1 MSDSLLQILEVLNE
15 VLAER
20 ITSSKKMIDKSS
32 QEQASFNFAFPK
44 FRISDDWGKPG
55 SEDRKIIESFTQKIT
70 GNTFAEKINS
80 LNSLVSECDERCARS
95 KDSSEILA
103 TLVFLDSLSSVIYQ
117 FDPKVGGILFE
128 SLVASLMGAD
138 AKQISTAGKGS
149 KTEVVDVV
157 LSGGEPVSLKF
168 FYDVG
173 SNYITGSLG
182 NLINDLKK
190 YQRPIKYIV
199 GIKNTKKSKDKDILS
214 MNFYEF
220 TIGSRQL
227 GIPGDYFVEDLDRVK
242 EKGKE
247 KNQFRKL
254 VSEIVGRTPI
264 ATLDFGASRTE
275 MKQMAQKYASI
286 LGDTM
291 ISIYNSLDKF
301 SKSVNDYFLS
311 SPEEKGRA
319 IDARTEAIQLVK
331 HTNELANK
339 EWS

>member
-1 MSDSLLQILEVLNE
+1 MSDSLLQILEILNE

-20 ITSSKKMIDKSS
+20 TTSSKKMIDKSS

-80 LNSLVSECDERCARS
+80 LNSLVSECDERCAKS

-117 FDPKVGGILFE
+117 FDPKVGGVLFE

-173 SNYITGSLG
+173 SNYVKGSLR
-182 NLINDLKK
+182 NLISDLEK

-199 GIKNTKKSKDKDILS
+199 GIKNTKSEDKDILS

-227 GIPGDYFVEDLDRVK
+227 GIPGDYFVEDLAK
-242 EKGKE
+242 GEEKK
-247 KNQFRKL
+247 KFRIL
-254 VSEIVGRTPI
+254 VSEIVRATPI

-331 HTNELANK
+331 HTNELTNK

>member
-20 ITSSKKMIDKSS
+20 TTSSKKMIDKSS

-44 FRISDDWGKPG
+44 FRISEDWGTPG

-80 LNSLVSECDERCARS
+80 LNSLVSECDERCAKS

-157 LSGGEPVSLKF
+157 MSGGEPVSIKF

-173 SNYITGSLG
+173 SNYVKGSLN

-190 YQRPIKYIV
+190 YKRPIKYIV

-214 MNFYEF
+214 MDFYEF

-227 GIPGDYFVEDLDRVK
+227 GIPGDYFVEDLERG
-242 EKGKE
+242 EK
-247 KNQFRKL
+247 KNQFRIL
-254 VSEIVGRTPI
+254 VSEIVGTTPI

-319 IDARTEAIQLVK
+319 IDARTEAVQLVK